1 MKTLNKYLKK
11 YKFSVILSLFL
22 VSFSAL
28 TTLIIPKVLE
38 QAINEGINAVG
49 GPDKAIMQHY
59 GLIMLAIAI
68 GGLLCGIINGFIS
81 ARLSQNVGADMRYDG
96 FAKIQ
101 EFSYAEIEKFKAS
114 NLVVR
119 LTNDINQIQTVVML
133 MFTTLVRMPVIFV
146 GAFILAMSTLPALW
160 YIIILLIVLVAII
173 MGIVMKSAFP
183 FFNKTQQQIDRI
195 NSRVKENLEGVR
207 VVKSF
212 VTEGQEEEKFIEDND
227 KLVDFTKKV
236 GYIFAIVMPIIMLIV
251 NLLIALVI
259 YQAKDLAVDDI
270 GVLGSIVSFIQY
282 LNQLMMAL
290 IFGGMVLMQ
299 FSRAFV
305 SIRRYKEIVDTKST
319 ITYPKDGLK
328 KIKGD
333 VEFKH
338 VSFTYPDDTYKS
350 VNDVSFKVKHGET
363 VGIVGATGA
372 GKSTLMHLLL
382 RLFDVEKG
390 EILIDNT
397 NIKEI
402 PEKTLR
408 HDVSMVL
415 QRPILFS
422 GTIKNNLA
430 YGMEVQDKV
439 ISSAINDAQADEFIM
454 KMEDQVNSEVLQR
467 GSNFSGGQKQR
478 ISIARGLVGD
488 PSILVLDDSTSALD
502 AKSEKLVKEAL
513 YKNHPDQTIF
523 IIAQKITS
531 VIEADK
537 IIVMDQGKVDA
548 VGTHKQLLKKSEI
561 YKEIYETQK
570 GR

>member
-1 MKTLNKYLKK
+1 MKTLISYLKK

-28 TTLIIPKVLE
+28 TTLIIPKILE
-38 QAINEGINAVG
+38 NAINEGINAVG
-49 GPDKAIMQHY
+49 GPNKEIMQQY

-68 GGLLCGIINGFIS
+68 GGLLCGIVNGFIS

-96 FAKIQ
+96 FKKIQ
-101 EFSYAEIEKFKAS
+101 DFSYTEIEKFKAS

-119 LTNDINQIQTVVML
+119 LTNDINQIQTVIML

-146 GAFILAMSTLPALW
+146 GAFILAITTLPALW
-160 YIIILLIVLVAII
+160 YIIILLIVVVLII
-173 MGIVMKSAFP
+173 MAIVMKSAFP
-183 FFNKTQQQIDRI
+183 FFAKTQKQIDRI

-212 VTEGQEEEKFIEDND
+212 VGEAQEESKFIADNN

-270 GVLGSIVSFIQY
+270 SVIGSIVSFIQY
-282 LNQLMMAL
+282 LNQLMMSL

-305 SIRRYKEIVDTKST
+305 SINRYKEIIDTKPS
-319 ITYPKDGLK
+319 ITYPKEGVTKL
-328 KIKGD
+328 KGD

-350 VNDVSFKVKHGET
+350 VKDISFKVKSGEKI
-363 VGIVGATGA
+363 GIVGATGA

-382 RLFDVEKG
+382 RLFDVQKG
-390 EILIDNT
+390 EILIDGI
-397 NIKEI
+397 NIKDI

-430 YGMEVQDKV
+430 YGMDVQDKV
-439 ISSAINDAQADEFIM
+439 IQSAINDAQADEFIM
-454 KMEDQVNSEVLQR
+454 KMENQVNSRVLQR

-478 ISIARGLVGD
+478 ISIARALVGD
-488 PSILVLDDSTSALD
+488 PAILVLDDSTSALD

-513 YKNHPDQTIF
+513 YENHPKQTIF

-537 IIVMDQGKVDA
+537 IIVMNEGKLDA
-548 VGTHKQLLKKSEI
+548 MGTHKQLLKKSEI

-570 GR
+570 GK